1 MPIFLYGC
9 EMCPLTLREGH
20 RLKVY
25 KNRVCRNISG
35 HKSEKII
42 GG

>member
-1 MPIFLYGC
+1 
-9 EMCPLTLREGH
+9 MCPLTLREEH

-25 KNRVCRNISG
+25 ENGVMRKISG